1 MKKSLLLGLAAFSI
15 TACTSLADPQ
25 DVANL
30 KASSEDLISGK
41 IVNES
46 CTSLGERRASLSGMI
61 TATNVQPK
69 SINYTNAAELPKAK
83 DLSAGQHASSVAKT
97 ALSSTIPGAGLLP
110 VLTGSAKKQ
119 AAQAEALQQ
128 GESALA
134 YIDGVMAAKGCDP
147 IILASADA
155 MPVQP
160 PTEQKQET
168 EDAQN
173 SADKET
179 VQPLG
184 NEAVVEPV
192 DEAPEAVEERRKMEE
207 EAARENKAQR
217 DAKVDNVVP
226 YEVDA
231 VEAKPVNYKPTE
243 EDIDS
248 WEK

>member
-1 MKKSLLLGLAAFSI
+1 MKKSILLGLAAFSI

-30 KASSEDLISGK
+30 KASSEDLTSGK

-46 CTSLGERRASLSGMI
+46 CTSLGERRASLTGMI
-61 TATNVQPK
+61 SAANVQPT

-83 DLSAGQHASSVAKT
+83 DMSAGQHASSVAKT

-128 GESALA
+128 GQSALA
-134 YIDGVMAAKGCDP
+134 YIDGVMAAKE
-147 IILASADA
+147 
-155 MPVQP
+155 PVQ
-160 PTEQKQET
+160 Q
-168 EDAQN
+168 
-173 SADKET
+173 
-179 VQPLG
+179 LG
-184 NEAVVEPV
+184 NEAVVDPV

-207 EAARENKAQR
+207 EAAREKQAQR

-231 VEAKPVNYKPTE
+231 VEAQAVSYTPTQ